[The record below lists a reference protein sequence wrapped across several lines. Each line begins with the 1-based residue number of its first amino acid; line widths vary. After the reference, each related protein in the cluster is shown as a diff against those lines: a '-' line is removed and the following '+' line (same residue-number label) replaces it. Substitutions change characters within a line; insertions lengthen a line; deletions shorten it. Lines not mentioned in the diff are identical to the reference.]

1 MTGACGALD
10 IESRISKALG
20 LMLWANG
27 DGVLAHLV
35 LAMAEVER
43 FQRVRRDVRGVLLQT
58 HVL

>member
-1 MTGACGALD
+1 MTGDYGASVM
-10 IESRISKALG
+10 ESRTGEALG
-20 LMLWANG
+20 LMLRADG
-27 DGVLAHLV
+27 DGVLAPLV